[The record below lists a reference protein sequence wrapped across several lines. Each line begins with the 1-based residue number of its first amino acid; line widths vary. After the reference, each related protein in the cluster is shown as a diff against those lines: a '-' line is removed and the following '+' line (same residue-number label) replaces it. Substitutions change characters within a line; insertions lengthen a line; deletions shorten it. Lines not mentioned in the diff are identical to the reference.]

1 MSPIALEV
9 LYQHSA
15 NKTSIVA
22 VHGLGG
28 HYKNTWAHENGQWWL
43 KDFLPIQIPN
53 ARILSYGY
61 NAAVAFSKSVL
72 NIENC
77 ARQLLNKIRNERESE
92 LVL

>member
-9 LYQHSA
+9 VYQHSA
-15 NKTSIVA
+15 NKPSIVA

-28 HYKNTWAHENGQWWL
+28 HYEHTWTHENGQWWL
-43 KDFLPIQIPN
+43 KDFLPNQISN

-61 NAAVAFSKSVL
+61 NAAVAFSKSIST
-72 NIENC
+72 IENC

-92 LVL
+92 QVL